1 LGGESKTARS
11 GTEATL
17 KHGIGFWMVVAML
30 LGLPAGGACA
40 QEQPEAT
47 TSSAEL
53 QAYKLVGTVEGDA
66 NALGAVFEDPKTK
79 KQKLYRIGDVVDGA
93 TIVEIKNQQVL
104 LRRGAQTEVV
114 HITGGSPVQRQPGD
128 SIQVVAASDDPR
140 ENLQGVLSQV
150 IPPYDR
156 RVAHLRTSLSRGKFD
171 RFVEH
176 FNSATGQSPKFVDT
190 VAGPAL
196 SVADLD
202 QDVLKDLRLERA
214 DLIVGISGMG
224 IESQERLAQILETV
238 SRAKVV
244 DISVL
249 RGGAVQPL
257 YYVVH

>member
-1 LGGESKTARS
+1 
-11 GTEATL
+11 
-17 KHGIGFWMVVAML
+17 ML
-30 LGLPAGGACA
+30 LGLSVGGVCA
-40 QEQPEAT
+40 QQPLEAST
-47 TSSAEL
+47 DSPEHH
-53 QAYKLVGTVEGDA
+53 AYKLVGTVEG
-66 NALGAVFEDPKTK
+66 NPNTLGAVFENPETK
-79 KQKLYRIGDVVDGA
+79 QQKLYRIGDVVDGA

-114 HITGGSPVQRQPGD
+114 HITGGSPVQRLPGD

-140 ENLQGVLSQV
+140 ENLQAVLSQV

-156 RVAHLRTSLSRGKFD
+156 RVEHLRASLSRGDFD
-171 RFVEH
+171 RFVDH
-176 FNSATGQSPKFVDT
+176 FSSAAGQSPKFVDT

-202 QDVLKDLRLERA
+202 QDVRKDLRLEPA

-224 IESQERLAQILETV
+224 IESQERLDQILETV

>member
-1 LGGESKTARS
+1 MA
-11 GTEATL
+11 
-17 KHGIGFWMVVAML
+17 VAVLM
-30 LGLPAGGACA
+30 GLPIGGACA

-47 TSSAEL
+47 AGSTEHHAF
-53 QAYKLVGTVEGDA
+53 QLVGTVEG
-66 NALGAVFEDPKTK
+66 NPSTLGAVFEDPKTK

-114 HITGGSPVQRQPGD
+114 HITGGSPVQRKPGD

-156 RVAHLRTSLSRGKFD
+156 RVAHLRTSLSRGEFG
-171 RFVEH
+171 RFVDH
-176 FNSATGQSPKFVDT
+176 FSSATGRSPKFVDT

-196 SVADLD
+196 SVADVD
-202 QDVLKDLRLERA
+202 QDLLKELRLERA

-224 IESQERLAQILETV
+224 IESEDRLAQILETV